1 MNLSDIQKFT
11 LTVNTTILALVLG
24 LMGFFHVINVPF
36 LVYFSIPT
44 AMVYIIGYYLIHKGK
59 MAFYARLVYFWLTF
73 YMGVTTICL
82 GYSYGFHLYCF
93 SVVPTVFVAEYMGY
107 KLRHRNFK
115 AVPISFFV
123 AIFYILCT
131 GYVALNGPVFE
142 RDQKFA
148 AFFWGANAI
157 MVFGFLIGYLA
168 YLVKLII
175 NSEEQLVKAAHV
187 DRLTG
192 LYNRHYMLGY
202 LESAADRKGG
212 FAAMS
217 DIDNFKRI
225 NDTYGHNGGDEVL
238 RTVAETIKNV
248 CGGCTVA
255 RWGGEEFLIVSE
267 EDISE
272 GQEMLER
279 LRRTIESNPVSFEG
293 QEIKVTITIGAA
305 SRRTEQTIDQW
316 VQEADNR
323 LYYGK
328 NNGKNRVIV
337 NE

>member
-1 MNLSDIQKFT
+1 
-11 LTVNTTILALVLG
+11 
-24 LMGFFHVINVPF
+24 
-36 LVYFSIPT
+36 
-44 AMVYIIGYYLIHKGK
+44 
-59 MAFYARLVYFWLTF
+59 
-73 YMGVTTICL
+73 
-82 GYSYGFHLYCF
+82 
-93 SVVPTVFVAEYMGY
+93 
-107 KLRHRNFK
+107 
-115 AVPISFFV
+115 
-123 AIFYILCT
+123 
-131 GYVALNGPVFE
+131 
-142 RDQKFA
+142 
-148 AFFWGANAI
+148 
-157 MVFGFLIGYLA
+157 
-168 YLVKLII
+168 
-175 NSEEQLVKAAHV
+175 
-187 DRLTG
+187 
-192 LYNRHYMLGY
+192 MLDY

-305 SRRTEQTIDQW
+305 SKRTEQTIDQW